1 MMITNHVPPL
11 LTWHISQ
18 IIIDV
23 LFPILSICVLYKS
36 YGHQLLFN
44 ALHVTITMTLKFKEE
59 FGIGT
64 YVDNLMKNDYN
75 VTLELWIF
83 ACNIKKETL

>member
-1 MMITNHVPPL
+1 MMITNHVPPP

-23 LFPILSICVLYKS
+23 LFPILSIYVLYKS
-36 YGHQLLFN
+36 YGHRLLFN
-44 ALHVTITMTLKFKEE
+44 ALHVTITMTLKFKKV
-59 FGIGT
+59 FGIAT
-64 YVDNLMKNDYN
+64 YVDNVMENDSN

-83 ACNIKKETL
+83 ACH